1 MEWVNLGVRACP
13 TKWFTPIIGLFK
25 LKDKPF
31 AKTTPDIRPPINPG
45 PEVTEIIFISFRE
58 LEQNARFNLGFLGS
72 TRAESSREWL

>member
-31 AKTTPDIRPPINPG
+31 AKTTPDIRPP
-45 PEVTEIIFISFRE
+45 
-58 LEQNARFNLGFLGS
+58 
-72 TRAESSREWL
+72 